1 MNRESRVHPKARRRA
16 VFYDSIEDVKKV
28 NVQAFVNDIRATYS
42 PLNIVLLC
50 GFLASIMIMVLPI
63 IFIGLYGLLMILIE
77 LMGDTYQVNI
87 DMYKAR
93 TISYI
98 LTYLRNTWWLA
109 ILVGGFGVLLA
120 YLRRLSGQ
128 RHAYYYATFD
138 FRGKPVKMG
147 YDTITAALVVP
158 IASIVSVFA
167 LGAGEIG
174 IVLIPF
180 WLVSGLLFYWIWR
193 SFQDLLLIKLGER
206 SENREMEWGLRDVF
220 RQEGLLK
227 GSDIEICYECES
239 QTVTLSGTVPT
250 KYERERMRMICLGQ
264 GRVKRVNIDN
274 LAMIQEEEPAP
285 GDR

>member
-109 ILVGGFGVLLA
+109 ILGWFRCSLA
-120 YLRRLSGQ
+120 YLRRCPVRGMLTTMPPLISGQ
-128 RHAYYYATFD
+128 AGENGQHHHCGA
-138 FRGKPVKMG
+138 RGTYCLYRLRICP
-147 YDTITAALVVP
+147 ALVRLGLFDSFAGLWSSVLLDLAFLP
-158 IASIVSVFA
+158 RFVVNQTREKRKPGDGVGTSDVFA
-167 LGAGEIG
+167 RKGYLRVRIRDLQSAKAR
-174 IVLIPF
+174 
-180 WLVSGLLFYWIWR
+180 R
-193 SFQDLLLIKLGER
+193 S
-206 SENREMEWGLRDVF
+206 
-220 RQEGLLK
+220 
-227 GSDIEICYECES
+227 
-239 QTVTLSGTVPT
+239 P
-250 KYERERMRMICLGQ
+250 
-264 GRVKRVNIDN
+264 
-274 LAMIQEEEPAP
+274 
-285 GDR
+285 